1 MSLDIHTLAGAYA
14 LDAVSDIE
22 RAAFARHLA
31 SCDSCA
37 QEMAELRETV
47 ARLAGADATAAP
59 ARLKAAVLAE
69 VARTAQVGPGSVG
82 RDGAVRLERS
92 RGWRGWVAAA
102 AAAVVLAA
110 GAGAVGYTISDQRV
124 RAARHAAAAAAALN
138 ARMDAVLI
146 APDARVTTK
155 HLAGGGDV
163 TVIVSRGLDQGVAV
177 LSDMPA
183 RSDGDVYQL
192 WLIPGSGNAVSAGVM
207 APGQR
212 SGTQL
217 LTGVASADAFG
228 VSAERPGG
236 ATVPSPPLVTSFGI

>member
-47 ARLAGADATAAP
+47 ARLADADATAAP

-69 VARTAQVGPGSVG
+69 ITRTPQVGPGRGG
-82 RDGAVRLERS
+82 REGARRPERS

-110 GAGAVGYTISDQRV
+110 GVGAIGYAVSDQRV
-124 RAARHAAAAAAALN
+124 RAARAQAAAAAALN
-138 ARMDAVLI
+138 ARVDAVLT
-146 APDARVTTK
+146 APDARVTSK
-155 HLAGGGDV
+155 QVPGGGEV
-163 TVIVSRGLDQGVAV
+163 IVIVSPALNQGVAA

-183 RSDGDVYQL
+183 RPDGKVYQL
-192 WLIPGSGNAVSAGVM
+192 WVLHGTDATSAGVM
-207 APGQR
+207 AAGQR

-217 LTGVASADAFG
+217 LTGVATADGFG
-228 VSAERPGG
+228 VSAENPGG
-236 ATVPSPPLVTSFGI
+236 AAVPSQPLVTSFGI